1 MKHEINEDLLPKL
14 KEGKKVK
21 KESKD
26 LLKEETIQKSKTQ
39 SIISLIVIIIGYIL
53 LSISILVKNN
63 IDSLIGWLAFLMLG
77 GIPIVISSI
86 LLFIGFILNILAYS
100 NDKKNKIV
108 SINLC
113 LLVLPIVIS
122 IIKIIIDKFI

>member
-63 IDSLIGWLAFLMLG
+63 IDSLIGWFAFLMLG

>member
-39 SIISLIVIIIGYIL
+39 SLISLIVIIIGYIL

>member
-1 MKHEINEDLLPKL
+1 MKQEINEDLLPKL